1 MNDRIEKFL
10 RRHRVMTLASVDSK
24 GVWCANIFYVYHDG
38 ELIFFSS
45 CETRHVA
52 AARTNPAVSCSVAL
66 ESRLVAR
73 LQGVQIEGQFAEAA
87 PEIYRKIFLKRFPFA
102 AAWNEQL
109 WRVTI
114 ISAKFTDNTL
124 GFGTKLYWS
133 KQ

>member
-1 MNDRIEKFL
+1 MDDRIEKFL
-10 RRHRVMTLASVDSK
+10 RRHRVMTLATIDAK

-45 CETRHVA
+45 DTTRHILA
-52 AARTNPAVSCSVAL
+52 AKANPAIACSVAL

-102 AAWNEQL
+102 AAWNERL

-114 ISAKFTDNTL
+114 TSAKFTDNTL

-133 KQ
+133 GQ